1 MSNKTVHQ
9 RSMGLNAILSS
20 IRTLST
26 IIFPLIT
33 YPYITKTLSVTNIGK
48 INFSQSIIS
57 YFTLIAQFGISMFAI
72 RTGARIRDDR
82 VAFNHF
88 ANRIF
93 SINLIS
99 TLVSMVLLL
108 ILLILPTKLLEYRNF
123 ICVLSINVALV
134 PISVDWI
141 YTIYED
147 FGYITLRGILID
159 LLSLIL
165 MLTLVKSN
173 SDAYLYVALITVSTS
188 LGNLFNFFHVHKY
201 VHLKITRHTHWHEYK
216 NSIFMFFINSV
227 TTVIYLNSDVTLL
240 GLMSTNRQVA
250 LYSVATKIYSIAKQ
264 MFNAIISTTIPRLA
278 YIQQKN
284 QTEFVVLLKR
294 ILNIMTFFIV
304 PMIAGLVLI
313 RKNMI
318 LIISNSKYIDA
329 TQSLSILS
337 FALFFAV
344 TANIVANGLLVI
356 LNQEKYVV
364 IGTTASA
371 AINIIL
377 NFGLIPLWGQNGAAL
392 TTLIAEAT
400 MLGISMWA
408 AKSYLKDLLDIPELL
423 KTIVGSVIMFF
434 VTSLMIPFLSTN
446 VILNLI
452 EIVMIAVLIYSISMF
467 LIRDKILKM
476 IINLVKEKL
485 ARN

>member
-1 MSNKTVHQ
+1 MSKKFVRQ
-9 RSMGLNAILSS
+9 RSMGLNAVLSS

-33 YPYITKTLSVTNIGK
+33 YPYITKTLSVSNIGK

-57 YFTLIAQFGISMFAI
+57 YFTLIAQFGISIFAI

-82 VAFNHF
+82 VAFNQF

-108 ILLILPTKLLEYRNF
+108 ILLILPTKLLEYRDF
-123 ICVLSINVALV
+123 ICILSINVVLV

-165 MLTLVKSN
+165 MLALVKNN

-188 LGNLFNFFHVHKY
+188 LGNLFNFFHVRKY
-201 VHLKITRHTHWHEYK
+201 VHLKITRHTHWHKYK
-216 NSIFMFFINSV
+216 SSIFMFFINSV

-284 QTEFVVLLKR
+284 KTEFIVLLKR

-313 RKNMI
+313 RKNVI

-344 TANIVANGLLVI
+344 TANIIANGLLVI
-356 LNQEKYVV
+356 LNKEKYVV

-371 AINIIL
+371 TINIIL
-377 NFGLIPLWGQNGAAL
+377 NFALIPLLGQNGAAL
-392 TTLIAEAT
+392 TTLLAEAT

-408 AKSYLKDLLDIPELL
+408 AKNYLKNLIDIPEFL
-423 KTIVGSVIMFF
+423 KAIVGSVIMFI
-434 VTSLMIPFLSTN
+434 VTDLIIPFLSTN
-446 VILNLI
+446 VILNLVETVI
-452 EIVMIAVLIYSISMF
+452 IAVLIYFVSMF

-485 ARN
+485 AKS

>member
-1 MSNKTVHQ
+1 MSKKTVRQ
-9 RSMGLNAILSS
+9 RSMGLNAVLSS

-33 YPYITKTLSVTNIGK
+33 YPYITKTLSVNNIGK

-57 YFTLIAQFGISMFAI
+57 YFTLIAQFGISVFAI

-82 VAFNHF
+82 VAFNRF

-99 TLVSMVLLL
+99 TLVSMILLM
-108 ILLILPTKLLEYRNF
+108 ILLILPTKLLEYRDF
-123 ICVLSINVALV
+123 ICILSINVVLV

-165 MLTLVKSN
+165 MLTLVKNN

-188 LGNLFNFFHVHKY
+188 LGNIFNFFHVREY
-201 VHLKITRHTHWHEYK
+201 VHLKITRHTHWQEYK
-216 NSIFMFFINSV
+216 NSIFMFFINSIA
-227 TTVIYLNSDVTLL
+227 TVIYLNSDVTLL

-284 QTEFVVLLKR
+284 KVDFIVLLKR

-313 RKNMI
+313 RKNVI
-318 LIISNSKYIDA
+318 LIISNSKYLDA

-344 TANIVANGLLVI
+344 TANIIANGLLVI

-371 AINIIL
+371 TINIML
-377 NFGLIPLWGQNGAAL
+377 NFALIPLWGQNGAAL
-392 TTLIAEAT
+392 TTLLAEAV

-408 AKSYLKDLLDIPELL
+408 AKGYLKDLLDISEFL
-423 KTIVGSVIMFF
+423 KAIVGSTIMF
-434 VTSLMIPFLSTN
+434 VITNLIIPFLSTN

-452 EIVMIAVLIYSISMF
+452 EIVIIAMLVYFVSMF

-476 IINLVKEKL
+476 IINLAKEKL
-485 ARN
+485 AKI

>member
-1 MSNKTVHQ
+1 
-9 RSMGLNAILSS
+9 MGLNAVLSS

-33 YPYITKTLSVTNIGK
+33 YPYITKTLSVSNIGK

-57 YFTLIAQFGISMFAI
+57 YFTLIAQFGISIFAI

-82 VAFNHF
+82 VAFNQF

-108 ILLILPTKLLEYRNF
+108 ILLILPTKLLEYRDF
-123 ICVLSINVALV
+123 ICILSINVVLV

-165 MLTLVKSN
+165 MLALVKNN

-188 LGNLFNFFHVHKY
+188 LGNLFNFFHVRKY
-201 VHLKITRHTHWHEYK
+201 VHLKITRHTHWHKYK
-216 NSIFMFFINSV
+216 SSIFMFFINSV

-284 QTEFVVLLKR
+284 KTEFIVLLKR

-313 RKNMI
+313 RKNVI

-344 TANIVANGLLVI
+344 TANIIANGLLVI
-356 LNQEKYVV
+356 LNKEKYVV

-371 AINIIL
+371 TINIIL
-377 NFGLIPLWGQNGAAL
+377 NFALIPLLGQNGAAL
-392 TTLIAEAT
+392 TTLLAEAT

-408 AKSYLKDLLDIPELL
+408 AKNYLKNLIDIPEFL
-423 KTIVGSVIMFF
+423 KAIVGSVIMFI
-434 VTSLMIPFLSTN
+434 VTDLIIPFLSTN
-446 VILNLI
+446 VILNLVETVI
-452 EIVMIAVLIYSISMF
+452 IAVLIYFVSMF

-485 ARN
+485 TKS

>member
-1 MSNKTVHQ
+1 MSKKFVRQ
-9 RSMGLNAILSS
+9 RSMGLNAVLSS

-33 YPYITKTLSVTNIGK
+33 YPYITKTLSVSNIGK

-57 YFTLIAQFGISMFAI
+57 YFTLIAQFGISIFAI

-82 VAFNHF
+82 VAFNQF

-108 ILLILPTKLLEYRNF
+108 ILLILPTKLLEYRDF
-123 ICVLSINVALV
+123 ICILSINVVLV

-165 MLTLVKSN
+165 MLALVKNN

-188 LGNLFNFFHVHKY
+188 LGNLFNFFHVRKY
-201 VHLKITRHTHWHEYK
+201 VHLKITRHTHWHKYK
-216 NSIFMFFINSV
+216 SSIFMFFINSV

-284 QTEFVVLLKR
+284 KTEFIVLLKR

-313 RKNMI
+313 RKNVI

-344 TANIVANGLLVI
+344 TANIIANGLLVI
-356 LNQEKYVV
+356 LNKEKYVV

-371 AINIIL
+371 TINIIL
-377 NFGLIPLWGQNGAAL
+377 NFALIPLLGQNGAAL
-392 TTLIAEAT
+392 TTLLAEAT

-408 AKSYLKDLLDIPELL
+408 AKNYLKNLIDIPEFL
-423 KTIVGSVIMFF
+423 KAIVGSVIMFI
-434 VTSLMIPFLSTN
+434 VTDLIIPFLSTN
-446 VILNLI
+446 VILNLVETVI
-452 EIVMIAVLIYSISMF
+452 IAVLIYFVSMF

-485 ARN
+485 TKS

>member
-1 MSNKTVHQ
+1 MSKKFVRQ
-9 RSMGLNAILSS
+9 RSMGLNAVLSS

-33 YPYITKTLSVTNIGK
+33 YPYITKTLSVSNIGK

-57 YFTLIAQFGISMFAI
+57 YFTLIAQFGISIFAI

-82 VAFNHF
+82 VAFNQF

-108 ILLILPTKLLEYRNF
+108 ILLILPTKLLEYRDF
-123 ICVLSINVALV
+123 ICILSINVVLV

-165 MLTLVKSN
+165 MLALVKNN

-188 LGNLFNFFHVHKY
+188 LGNLFNFFHVRKY
-201 VHLKITRHTHWHEYK
+201 VHLKITRHTHWHKYK
-216 NSIFMFFINSV
+216 SSIFMFFINSV

-284 QTEFVVLLKR
+284 KTEFIVLLKR

-313 RKNMI
+313 RKNVI

-344 TANIVANGLLVI
+344 TANIIANGLLVI
-356 LNQEKYVV
+356 LNKEKYVV

-371 AINIIL
+371 TINIIL
-377 NFGLIPLWGQNGAAL
+377 NFALIPLLGQNGAAL
-392 TTLIAEAT
+392 TTLLAEAT

-408 AKSYLKDLLDIPELL
+408 AKNYLKNLIDIPEFL
-423 KTIVGSVIMFF
+423 KAIVGSVIMFI
-434 VTSLMIPFLSTN
+434 VTDLIIPFLSTN
-446 VILNLI
+446 VILNLVETVI
-452 EIVMIAVLIYSISMF
+452 IAVLIYFVSMF

-476 IINLVKEKL
+476 FINLAKEKL
-485 ARN
+485 DRN

>member
-1 MSNKTVHQ
+1 MSKKFVRQ
-9 RSMGLNAILSS
+9 RSMGLNAVLSS

-33 YPYITKTLSVTNIGK
+33 YPYITKTLSVSNIGK

-57 YFTLIAQFGISMFAI
+57 YFTLIAQFGISIFAI

-82 VAFNHF
+82 VAFNQF
-88 ANRIF
+88 ANKIF

-108 ILLILPTKLLEYRNF
+108 ILLILPTKLLEYRDF
-123 ICVLSINVALV
+123 ICILSINVVLV

-165 MLTLVKSN
+165 MLALVKNN

-188 LGNLFNFFHVHKY
+188 LGNLFNFFHVRKY
-201 VHLKITRHTHWHEYK
+201 VHLKITRHTHWHKYK
-216 NSIFMFFINSV
+216 SSIFMFFINSV

-284 QTEFVVLLKR
+284 KTEFIVLLKR

-313 RKNMI
+313 RKNVI

-344 TANIVANGLLVI
+344 TANIIANGLLVI
-356 LNQEKYVV
+356 LNKEKYVV

-371 AINIIL
+371 TINIIL
-377 NFGLIPLWGQNGAAL
+377 NFALIPLLGQNGAAL
-392 TTLIAEAT
+392 TTLLAEAT

-408 AKSYLKDLLDIPELL
+408 AKNYLKNLIDIPEFL
-423 KTIVGSVIMFF
+423 KAIVGSVIMFI
-434 VTSLMIPFLSTN
+434 VTDLIIPFLSTN
-446 VILNLI
+446 VILNLVETVI
-452 EIVMIAVLIYSISMF
+452 IAVLIYFVSMF

-485 ARN
+485 TKS

>member
-1 MSNKTVHQ
+1 
-9 RSMGLNAILSS
+9 MGLNAVLSS

-33 YPYITKTLSVTNIGK
+33 YPYITKTLSVSNIGK

-57 YFTLIAQFGISMFAI
+57 YFTLIAQFGISIFAI

-82 VAFNHF
+82 VAFNQF
-88 ANRIF
+88 ANKIF

-108 ILLILPTKLLEYRNF
+108 ILLILPTKLLEYRDF
-123 ICVLSINVALV
+123 ICILSINVVLV

-165 MLTLVKSN
+165 MLALVKNN

-188 LGNLFNFFHVHKY
+188 LGNLFNFFHVRKY
-201 VHLKITRHTHWHEYK
+201 VHLKITRHTHWHKYK
-216 NSIFMFFINSV
+216 SSIFMFFINSV

-284 QTEFVVLLKR
+284 KTEFIVLLKR

-313 RKNMI
+313 RKNVI

-344 TANIVANGLLVI
+344 TANIIANGLLVI
-356 LNQEKYVV
+356 LNKEKYVV

-371 AINIIL
+371 TINIIL
-377 NFGLIPLWGQNGAAL
+377 NFALIPLLGQNGAAL
-392 TTLIAEAT
+392 TTLLAEAT

-408 AKSYLKDLLDIPELL
+408 AKNYLKNLIDIPEFL
-423 KTIVGSVIMFF
+423 KAIVGSVIMFI
-434 VTSLMIPFLSTN
+434 VTDLIIPFLSTN
-446 VILNLI
+446 VILNLVETVI
-452 EIVMIAVLIYSISMF
+452 IAVLIYFVSMF

-485 ARN
+485 TKS